1 MARKATQKLVDEG
14 YSKLDA
20 WAIGVHEMY
29 RALRRA
35 GFPVDLALA
44 IIVEKNVMIK
54 SRVFSVIAAS
64 NCCGVIF
71 KQDSIQPEIKTGL
84 ASANKAISG

>member
-20 WAIGVHEMY
+20 WAIGIHEMY
-29 RALRRA
+29 RSLRRA

-44 IIVEKNVMIK
+44 IIVEKGAYPGWILPTPLEPDK
-54 SRVFSVIAAS
+54 I
-64 NCCGVIF
+64 G
-71 KQDSIQPEIKTGL
+71 DYEDDDEDE
-84 ASANKAISG
+84 

>member
-1 MARKATQKLVDEG
+1 MARKATKKLVDEG

-35 GFPVDLALA
+35 GFPVDLALS
-44 IIVEKNVMIK
+44 IIVEKN
-54 SRVFSVIAAS
+54 AY
-64 NCCGVIF
+64 
-71 KQDSIQPEIKTGL
+71 P
-84 ASANKAISG
+84 